1 MKDGNE
7 TEASAHKTGFTF
19 GLDSTKCSPQVK
31 DLVAFEQDLI
41 KLVKD
46 LRIRKVDKKFQRTLA
61 KDLEG
66 IRSSKKNFNCS
77 R

>member
-41 KLVKD
+41 KLVK
-46 LRIRKVDKKFQRTLA
+46 I
-61 KDLEG
+61 LESEKQ
-66 IRSSKKNFNCS
+66 IKNSKE